1 MHPYTL
7 TMKNQKEQL
16 RKQSHS
22 PLQQQQ
28 QQKYLG
34 TNLSKQTKDIY
45 AENYETLMKEIKDDT
60 SRW

>member
-1 MHPYTL
+1 
-7 TMKNQKEQL
+7 MKNQKEQL